1 MRHSLKQRFIA
12 LLLLMAYT
20 ITGTSVMPA
29 AMALAAWID
38 GSHSLIVSQSENG
51 MRLTLHHRSDAYTPE
66 VNDHHNALA
75 RVLVRLCK
83 ASDAGDH
90 QLVSSQFDSSASS
103 EREEIARA
111 AKEAPQVNLAATFQL
126 TLIAINPARDT
137 TRASGFK
144 EVQMPRHRIRPML
157 ATVQLLI

>member
-12 LLLLMAYT
+12 FMLLMAYT

-29 AMALAAWID
+29 AMALGAWID
-38 GSHSLIVSQSENG
+38 GSHSVLVSPSENG
-51 MRLTLHHRSDAYTPE
+51 LRLTLHHRRDAYTPE

-90 QLVSSQFDSSASS
+90 QLVAAQFDSSARG
-103 EREEIARA
+103 ERVDMARA
-111 AKEAPQVNLAATFQL
+111 TKEAPPVNLAATWQL
-126 TLIAINPARDT
+126 TLVAIHLVRETIRARD
-137 TRASGFK
+137 FN
-144 EVQMPRHRIRPML
+144 EPPRPGCRIGPML
-157 ATVQLLI
+157 ATVKLLI

>member
-12 LLLLMAYT
+12 LTLLMAYT

-38 GSHSLIVSQSENG
+38 GSHSLVVSQSESG
-51 MRLTLHHRSDAYTPE
+51 MKLTLHHRSDAYTPE

-90 QLVSSQFDSSASS
+90 QLVSSQFDSSANSV
-103 EREEIARA
+103 REDLARA
-111 AKEAPQVNLAATFQL
+111 AKEAPQVNQAATFQL

-137 TRASGFK
+137 TRSSGFK
-144 EVQMPRHRIRPML
+144 EVQMPLHRILPML
-157 ATVQLLI
+157 ATVQLMI